1 MRLRLSAMLA
11 AFALLASLSTAWAQ
25 QQTGQIFGKVTDE
38 SGAVLPGVTVTLTGP
53 SLLQPQVATTSETG
67 SFQFPRLDVGT
78 YDVKF
83 ELPGFKTVIKQGI
96 RVTVGFNA
104 DVSTQLGVSTM
115 QETVTVTGESP
126 IVDTKQTG
134 TKETFTLEQLQSIPS
149 ARDPWVILQQTAGIT
164 MDRENIG
171 GNMSGQ
177 QSNFVSRGA
186 GTFNTKWSLDGIDT
200 TDMSATGASPT
211 YYDFDAFQEMTINTG
226 GVDVTQQTG
235 GVGVNLITKSGTD
248 KFKGSGRVYNTN
260 DGTEANNIT
269 QDQRLQGA
277 TSGNPIQNINDYGIE
292 AGGPIKKGRAWIWGS
307 YGKQN
312 IKAGVLGFYKPDA
325 SCQAYKDPAT
335 ALAANIKDMN
345 ACLNTDLTILKT
357 TNLKGEVQLFQGNKL
372 SLFNSFSAK
381 QRNARGADDLHP
393 IETTSVQDAV
403 PGSFGKHYWNTGPSP
418 TYKFG
423 DQWVLTD
430 RLLFSL
436 DYAHVGN
443 NFVLDFHDPSLTDV
457 QPILIVNS
465 GLNMRSGSQSVF
477 IRPVNS
483 VTLNGNYFMPGMF
496 GADHALKFG
505 GYWRDAQSESI
516 GHTGGNATV
525 RFPTQAAFDSNLC
538 TIAATGCSVSLTRDS
553 HTAYDLTN
561 ISAYVQ
567 DGVTH
572 GRMSLQLGIRY
583 DRNHDQALAASLPAS
598 PLFPNLLPAVSF
610 GGVDPGI
617 VFNNFSPR
625 LGMTYD
631 LTGDHKTIV
640 KLNYARYY
648 GQVGTGGISSQV
660 NPLSSVTVRY
670 PWTDLNGDKV
680 FQTNEVFPKDG
691 DFANFQ
697 SLSGNWDPANPAS
710 PTTSNLIDPN
720 IKNDTTDEFIVGATR
735 ELGKSFAVD
744 VSYIHRKYGNF
755 QQTVRLHADGTQVS
769 TADYVS
775 TTYVPTCTVSG
786 ARCETVT
793 TYYPTAQL
801 RSQSILTMQPTF
813 NRTYNGVEASATKRM
828 ANHWMLNTSF
838 SYNSTIEHYGDGDFQ
853 NPNNIDKFNGA
864 QYAPQTSGSG
874 IGNVFLN
881 AKWQYKLSGLY
892 QFPYQ
897 INLSAFY
904 NTRQGYPWQPAVQ
917 VLTSLPNGG
926 GQPTM
931 ILDPIGEA
939 RLPNFQNLDLHVE
952 RPISFGNSHI
962 VPSMDIFNV
971 TNNNT
976 IQALRGNQ
984 NANNANFIQAIVAP
998 RVLRFGVRVN
1008 W

>member
-1 MRLRLSAMLA
+1 MLA

-335 ALAANIKDMN
+335 ALAANIKDIN

>member
-11 AFALLASLSTAWAQ
+11 ALALLAGLSTAWAQ

-67 SFQFPRLDVGT
+67 TFQFPRVDVGS

-164 MDRENIG
+164 MDRENVG

-269 QDQRLQGA
+269 QEQRQQGA

-292 AGGPIKKGRAWIWGS
+292 AGGPIKRGRAWIWGS

-325 SCQAYKDPAT
+325 TCQAYKSAAT
-335 ALAANIKDMN
+335 ALAADIKDIN

-372 SLFNSFSAK
+372 SVFNSFSAK

-393 IETTSVQDAV
+393 IETTNLQDAV
-403 PGSFGKHYWNTGPSP
+403 PASFGKHYWNTGPSP

-457 QPILIVNS
+457 QPVLIVNS
-465 GLNMRSGSQSVF
+465 GLNLRSGSQSVF

-483 VTLNGNYFMPGMF
+483 VTLNGNYFMPGVF

-505 GYWRDAQSESI
+505 GYWRDANSQSI

-525 RFPTQAAFDSNLC
+525 RYPTQTAFDQGLC

-567 DGVTH
+567 DGVSH
-572 GRMSLQLGIRY
+572 GRLSLQLGVRY
-583 DRNHDQALAASLPAS
+583 DRNHDQALAATLPAS
-598 PLFPNLLPAVSF
+598 PLLPNLLPAVSF

-625 LGMTYD
+625 LGLTYD
-631 LTGDHKTIV
+631 VTGDHKTIAKV
-640 KLNYARYY
+640 NYARYY
-648 GQVGTGGISSQV
+648 GQVGTGGVSSQV
-660 NPLSSVTVRY
+660 NPLTGVTVRY
-670 PWTDLNGDKV
+670 PWTDLNGDKS
-680 FQTNEVFPKDG
+680 FQPNEVFPTGG

-710 PTTSNLIDPN
+710 PTTTNLIDPN

-735 ELGKSFAVD
+735 ELGKLFAVD
-744 VSYIHRKYGNF
+744 VSYIYRKYGNF
-755 QQTVRLHADGTQVS
+755 QGTFNLKADGTQVS
-769 TADYVS
+769 SADYLS
-775 TTYVPTCTVSG
+775 TTYVPTCTVAG
-786 ARCETVT
+786 ARCESVT
-793 TYYPTAQL
+793 TYYPSVQL
-801 RSQSILTMQPTF
+801 RSQNILTMLPTF
-813 NRTYNGVEASATKRM
+813 NRSYNGVEASATKRM

-853 NPNNIDKFNGA
+853 NPNNIDKRNGA
-864 QYAPQTSGSG
+864 QYAPVTSGSG

-892 QFPYQ
+892 QLPYLV
-897 INLSAFY
+897 NLSAFY
-904 NTRQGYPWQPAVQ
+904 NARQGYPWQPAVQ

-931 ILDPIGEA
+931 ILDPIGDV

-952 RPISFGNSHI
+952 RPISFGNTHF

-976 IQALRGNQ
+976 IQAIRGNQ